1 MSLPVSQ
8 QRALDK
14 IEMTLAVDHPGL
26 GPLFAIFTR
35 LTGHEAMPVTEQV
48 SARSWAGRWP
58 RRNWP
63 TVITLAGLAVATGVL
78 LTLSLMLPGS
88 RACAPSTGIPVAARM
103 RPVPTLGLAACTIQQ
118 NKPAETSQSTP
129 QAH

>member
-1 MSLPVSQ
+1 MSLPGSQ
-8 QRALDK
+8 RRALNQ

-35 LTGHEAMPVTEQV
+35 LTRHEAMPVTEQV
-48 SARSWAGRWP
+48 RARSWAGRWP

-63 TVITLAGLAVATGVL
+63 AVVTLAGLAVATGAL

-88 RACAPSTGIPVAARM
+88 RACAPGTVIPVAARM
-103 RPVPTLGLAACTIQQ
+103 RPVPTRGPPACAIQQ
-118 NKPAETSQSTP
+118 NKPAETSQSAP